1 MFSLY
6 MHSAI
11 EVKIMKEIYT
21 APEAKLV
28 CFEASEKLATV
39 IDFDSLLKL
48 QGGSG
53 EAVVPSGGDIN
64 IGA

>member
-1 MFSLY
+1 
-6 MHSAI
+6 
-11 EVKIMKEIYT
+11 MKEIYT

-28 CFEASEKLATV
+28 CFEASEKLATI
-39 IDFDSLLKL
+39 IDFDALLQL

-53 EAVVPSGGDIN
+53 EAVIPSGGDIN

>member
-1 MFSLY
+1 

-28 CFEASEKLATV
+28 CFEASEKLATI
-39 IDFDSLLKL
+39 IDFDALLQL

-53 EAVVPSGGDIN
+53 EAVIPSGGDIN